1 MNEYIE
7 IVFRKPGGTRLRVKR
22 QTPMGIELDEP
33 DPIERT
39 IGIQLTGRGEVTKFR
54 MRRIGQVKGWEP
66 GQFKLNVSV
75 EDGSVVLRGEDPD
88 ALPEGHYS
96 LKVQVEEARTQQRT
110 SAINLDQDGHDTLE
124 VVLKQDDRNVDVDL
138 TNCDLQVLRVL
149 AGSTIDGEDSSTWL
163 GSREWRATRK
173 ACLLNVIAALRTRPS
188 PSDMLIHDVDHVF
201 RVFNDRVYAKVD
213 RSLLTRVEELAKHP
227 KKPFYREGPPKAKIH
242 ERLLDHI
249 PETPAI
255 KSRFQGL
262 LSFRG
267 EGRPSL
273 QMVVAVPPVDLPY
286 TYAEFDLDSANPL
299 QDLVGFVV
307 HMGELLDGK
316 QTNHLDLRAD
326 LAKTSAKP
334 FLYYGIV

>member
-7 IVFRKPGGTRLRVKR
+7 IVFRKPSGTRLRVKR

-39 IGIQLTGRGEVTKFR
+39 IGIQITGRSEATRFR

-66 GQFKLNVSV
+66 GQFKLTVSV
-75 EDGSVVLRGEDPD
+75 EDGSVVLRGVDPD

-96 LKVQVEEARTQQRT
+96 LKVQVEEARTQQST
-110 SAINLDQDGHDTLE
+110 SAVTIDQDGHDTLD
-124 VVLKQDDRNVDVDL
+124 VVLTQDERGVDVDL
-138 TNCDLQVLRVL
+138 TDCDQQVLRVL
-149 AGSTIDGEDSSTWL
+149 AGTTIDGQDSSTWL
-163 GSREWRATRK
+163 GSGDWRATRK

-188 PSDMLIHDVDHVF
+188 LSDMLIEDVQHVF

-213 RSLLTRVEELAKHP
+213 RRLLARVEELAKHP
-227 KKPFYREGPPKAKIH
+227 KQPFYREGPPKAKIH
-242 ERLLDHI
+242 ERLMDHI
-249 PETPAI
+249 PEASDL

-267 EGRPSL
+267 EGKPSL
-273 QMVVAVPPVDLPY
+273 QMVIAVPPLELPH
-286 TYAEFDLDSANPL
+286 TYAEFDLDAANPL
-299 QDLVGFVV
+299 QDLVGFVI

-316 QTNHLDLRAD
+316 QTNHLDLRAA
-326 LAKTSAKP
+326 LAKTNAKS